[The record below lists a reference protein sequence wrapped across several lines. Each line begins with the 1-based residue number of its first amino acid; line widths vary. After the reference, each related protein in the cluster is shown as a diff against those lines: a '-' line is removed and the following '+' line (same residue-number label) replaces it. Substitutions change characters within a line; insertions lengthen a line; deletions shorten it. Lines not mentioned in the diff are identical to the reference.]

1 MHCLNHH
8 DNGGDCEE
16 KIKLTSD
23 VSLWFN
29 EFPIV
34 WHHIAVPLLDA
45 TLDVPTTLAHVA
57 KQSPRQADIGLGVC
71 IDLEV

>member
-1 MHCLNHH
+1 
-8 DNGGDCEE
+8 
-16 KIKLTSD
+16 
-23 VSLWFN
+23 LWFN

-57 KQSPRQADIGLGVC
+57 KQSPGQADIGLGVG